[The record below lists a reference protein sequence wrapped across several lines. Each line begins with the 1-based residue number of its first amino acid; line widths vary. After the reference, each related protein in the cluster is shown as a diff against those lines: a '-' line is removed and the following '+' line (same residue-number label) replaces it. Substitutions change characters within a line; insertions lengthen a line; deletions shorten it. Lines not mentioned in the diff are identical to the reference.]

1 MKIKIIFPWKSE
13 DIFQSSISLAI
24 EKSDATLTS
33 HHLGVLYVSLLGVI
47 NSLVFSSFSMWLHQ
61 FLSCWQGARQ
71 APSVWKFTSFH
82 SGKCLNY
89 SFDYFLPINS
99 LFFLSGT
106 QVIFMTDPH
115 FFFFLIFYLMFSPLF
130 WELNM
135 NGQVRNTSQL
145 SKSNM
150 TDGTKRSSRIFEKWK
165 LGGNYYWYSQRDTK
179 RIGSHEKM
187 MFREYNNS
195 TVTAN

>member
-115 FFFFLIFYLMFSPLF
+115 FFSFLFSILCLVPC
-130 WELNM
+130 
-135 NGQVRNTSQL
+135 S
-145 SKSNM
+145 
-150 TDGTKRSSRIFEKWK
+150 
-165 LGGNYYWYSQRDTK
+165 GNWTWMGR
-179 RIGSHEKM
+179 
-187 MFREYNNS
+187 
-195 TVTAN
+195 